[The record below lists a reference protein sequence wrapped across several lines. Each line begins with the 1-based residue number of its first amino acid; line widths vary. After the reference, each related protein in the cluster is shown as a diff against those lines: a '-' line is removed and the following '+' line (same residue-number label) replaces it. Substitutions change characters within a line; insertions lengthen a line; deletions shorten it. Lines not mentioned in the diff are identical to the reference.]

1 MLKAGWTMTA
11 LDEGKT
17 GITIRPAGR
26 ADLERVAS
34 LILLGAATQTMTPQE
49 IAAEVQHPAYAQ
61 AFAEL
66 EASPCSTVFVAERAG
81 VVVGTYQVT
90 LTPGLAAR
98 GRKRAKVESVHVAPE
113 CRGQGIG
120 AIMMDHAV
128 AFAKQEGAGLVELTS
143 HNSRTDA
150 HRFYARIGFDQSHT
164 GFKKAIE
171 G

>member
-1 MLKAGWTMTA
+1 MTA
-11 LDEGKT
+11 PSQGMT
-17 GITIRPAGR
+17 GITIRPADR
-26 ADLERVAS
+26 TDLERVAS
-34 LILLGAATQTMTPQE
+34 LILMGAGSQTMTPEE
-49 IAAEVQHPAYAQ
+49 IAAEVRHPAYAQ
-61 AFAEL
+61 AFSEL
-66 EASPCSTVFVAERAG
+66 EASPCSTVFVAEREGA
-81 VVVGTYQVT
+81 VIGTYQVT

-128 AFAKQEGAGLVELTS
+128 AFAKQQGAGLVELTS

-150 HRFYARIGFDQSHT
+150 HRFYSRIGFDQSHT

>member
-1 MLKAGWTMTA
+1 MTA
-11 LDEGKT
+11 PSQGMT
-17 GITIRPAGR
+17 GITIRPAAR
-26 ADLERVAS
+26 TDLERVAS
-34 LILLGAATQTMTPQE
+34 LILMGAASQTMTPQE
-49 IAAEVQHPAYAQ
+49 IAAEVCHPSYAQ

-66 EASPCSTVFVAERAG
+66 EASLCSTVFVAEREGA
-81 VVVGTYQVT
+81 VIGTYQVT

-98 GRKRAKVESVHVAPE
+98 GRKRAKVESVHVAPQ

-128 AFAKQEGAGLVELTS
+128 AFAKQQGAGLVELTS

-150 HRFYARIGFDQSHT
+150 HRFYSRIGFDQSHR